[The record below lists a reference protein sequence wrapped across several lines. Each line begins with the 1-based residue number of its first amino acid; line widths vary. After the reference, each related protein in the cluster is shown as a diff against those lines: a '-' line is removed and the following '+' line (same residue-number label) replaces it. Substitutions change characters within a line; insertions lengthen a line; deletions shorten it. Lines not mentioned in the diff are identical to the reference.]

1 MTRSF
6 WSRSAKALERW
17 VRPLACLA
25 GVSLDDA
32 DHSPPALKV
41 QMQEIFDVVSRE
53 ESRWRVEDR
62 IQGLLGYKLKRS
74 PPSRPNS

>member
-6 WSRSAKALERW
+6 WSRAAKVLERW

-25 GVSLDDA
+25 GVSLDEA
-32 DHSPPALKV
+32 DHRPPALNV
-41 QMQEIFDVVSRE
+41 QMQETFDVVSRE
-53 ESRWRVEDR
+53 ESRRRVEYR
-62 IQGLLGYKLKRS
+62 IQGLLGYKSKRS